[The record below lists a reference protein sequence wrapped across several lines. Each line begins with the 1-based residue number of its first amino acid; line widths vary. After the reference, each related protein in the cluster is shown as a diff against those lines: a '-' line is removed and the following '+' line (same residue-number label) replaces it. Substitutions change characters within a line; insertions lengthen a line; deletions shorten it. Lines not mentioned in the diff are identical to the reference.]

1 MSTAI
6 LTYTDEQ
13 IDSLYREKCKTELQ
27 LKRASAELSYANAL
41 LDSYNLNLFVAERPG
56 CLDIIN
62 MLREELELGV
72 GSDIINELTA
82 KENEQEDRRNKCYA
96 IWDEIDTRYTRQTAS
111 YYDAVDTRNNERS
124 EDEEEDRE
132 YEEDSDEYDCSYC
145 GKNARECGED
155 HDDEMREIEYSRRRD
170 VWL

>member
-41 LDSYNLNLFVAERPG
+41 LESYNLNLFVAERPG
-56 CLDIIN
+56 GLDIIN

-132 YEEDSDEYDCSYC
+132 YDCRYC
-145 GKNARECGED
+145 EKNARECECEED
-155 HDDEMREIEYSRRRD
+155 RIEEMRERSRDERR
-170 VWL
+170 WCGCGCS